1 MDNPK
6 YIIKGDLTKVV
17 EWEKNPRRDM
27 LSSTAEL
34 QESLSRVGLQD
45 AIHVWA
51 DAKSK
56 RTLLLKGHR
65 RLAAMRALA
74 WTHCAMVV
82 HDFTD
87 EREAFLFL
95 LQDHG
100 HTVSLNNDERI
111 VAAENGCAMGIELG
125 KLADALGVT
134 EGRVQLWLDIAHDL
148 PSAARDA
155 LASGAMSMNTAE
167 LVLRVAREVDGKQ
180 AAEAVQLVLHDPL
193 SGEAMSSAMAKA
205 AIDAKY
211 LQPRRWRAEWIER
224 MGALAKQFPGNA
236 GYVYEPFEA
245 RAKFCQGES
254 GQPWS
259 AYEYADGF
267 VPGDAKRRRWGDLAR
282 AIGVVIHV
290 VAAPRCVDGH
300 VMLVERELIETG
312 VSVGAGGDDESS
324 PQTDTETVKSARVD
338 DVAAILKRRLD
349 NAHGELIAASKI
361 AADLNHESLADI
373 RGAVCRID
381 AAMGWFEE
389 GRANEL

>member
-17 EWEKNPRRDM
+17 EWEKNPRRDV

-51 DAKSK
+51 NAKSK

-65 RLAAMRALA
+65 RLAAMRALS

-148 PSAARDA
+148 PPAARDA

-205 AIDAKY
+205 AIDAYSAGISEVLGKTAEV
-211 LQPRRWRAEWIER
+211 LRPRAPLLI
-224 MGALAKQFPGNA
+224 
-236 GYVYEPFEA
+236 
-245 RAKFCQGES
+245 
-254 GQPWS
+254 
-259 AYEYADGF
+259 
-267 VPGDAKRRRWGDLAR
+267 
-282 AIGVVIHV
+282 VVND
-290 VAAPRCVDGH
+290 R
-300 VMLVERELIETG
+300 RELYPTILER
-312 VSVGAGGDDESS
+312 AG
-324 PQTDTETVKSARVD
+324 
-338 DVAAILKRRLD
+338 LRLD
-349 NAHGELIAASKI
+349 GTYRRHVNRRTGRRAGEYFEDVLIA
-361 AADLNHESLADI
+361 
-373 RGAVCRID
+373 R
-381 AAMGWFEE
+381 
-389 GRANEL
+389 RA